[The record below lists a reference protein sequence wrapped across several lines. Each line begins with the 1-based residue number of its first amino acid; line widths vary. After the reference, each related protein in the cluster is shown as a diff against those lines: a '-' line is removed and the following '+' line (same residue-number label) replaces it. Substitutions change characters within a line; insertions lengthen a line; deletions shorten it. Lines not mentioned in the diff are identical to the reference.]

1 MQRRNPRRTLGVLVS
16 EFPEQSEES
25 YDYANSE
32 REQQDKAAGLSEIR
46 FPCWRPSWPIF
57 DFSVSNIGHQNRLGR
72 EQVCHALSWISDLRL
87 RSPKQFSR
95 EPNQSVSVTD
105 QPWIIAIAVKDES
118 SRISRNFVPYFL
130 NNLL

>member
-1 MQRRNPRRTLGVLVS
+1 M
-16 EFPEQSEES
+16 
-25 YDYANSE
+25 
-32 REQQDKAAGLSEIR
+32 
-46 FPCWRPSWPIF
+46 
-57 DFSVSNIGHQNRLGR
+57 
-72 EQVCHALSWISDLRL
+72 SWISDLRL

>member
-1 MQRRNPRRTLGVLVS
+1 VADLRFQRVEYRAPKPT
-16 EFPEQSEES
+16 
-25 YDYANSE
+25 
-32 REQQDKAAGLSEIR
+32 
-46 FPCWRPSWPIF
+46 
-57 DFSVSNIGHQNRLGR
+57 GR